1 MEEAEEMKAKVL
13 DISGNVLREVELPA
27 VFSEEFRPDLIKK
40 AVLSLQSRRFQPKGA
55 SKLAGKDT
63 SAESWGPGYG
73 VSRVP
78 RIKTGRRAA
87 RVPQAVGGRRAHP
100 PKAEKEI
107 LKKINKKE
115 RWKALRSAI
124 AATADPSLVKAR
136 GHKFSDDVS
145 LPIVVENALVTLS
158 KTADVEAFLKAVGI
172 WEDVLR
178 AKRKKVRAGRGK
190 MRGRRYRRKKSVLF
204 VISGDE
210 MPAAEGKEGKEER
223 EEERGEEGRSGRSER
238 SERGVGLL
246 PLERSARNLSGVD
259 VCRVAALNVELLA
272 PGTHPGRL
280 TVWTEDAI
288 SKLGSLPFASATVGA
303 KASSEEREA
312 AETRV
317 EE

>member
-1 MEEAEEMKAKVL
+1 MEETEEMKAKVL

-63 SAESWGPGYG
+63 SAESWGPGHG

-136 GHKFSDDVS
+136 GHKFSEDVS

-210 MPAAEGKEGKEER
+210 MPAAEGKEEKEE
-223 EEERGEEGRSGRSER
+223 GQSER
-238 SERGVGLL
+238 SERGGGLL
-246 PLERSARNLSGVD
+246 PLERSARNLPGVD

-288 SKLGSLPFASATVGA
+288 SKLGSLPFASATGI
-303 KASSEEREA
+303 ASKIEKKKLL
-312 AETRV
+312 
-317 EE
+317 

>member
-1 MEEAEEMKAKVL
+1 MKAKVL

-63 SAESWGPGYG
+63 SAESWGPGHG

-124 AATADPSLVKAR
+124 AATADPSLVKSR
-136 GHKFSDDVS
+136 GHKFSEEVS

-172 WEDVLR
+172 WEDVFR

-210 MPAAEGKEGKEER
+210 MSAAEGKGGKEER
-223 EEERGEEGRSGRSER
+223 KEEGGREER
-238 SERGVGLL
+238 SERGGGLL
-246 PLERSARNLSGVD
+246 PLERSARNLPGVD

-288 SKLGSLPFASATVGA
+288 SKLASLPFASATASVEA
-303 KASSEEREA
+303 KASSEEQA

>member
-1 MEEAEEMKAKVL
+1 MFGVAALGTEEAGEMKAKVL

-63 SAESWGPGYG
+63 SAESWGPGHG

-210 MPAAEGKEGKEER
+210 MPAAEGKEEKEE
-223 EEERGEEGRSGRSER
+223 GQSER
-238 SERGVGLL
+238 SERGGGLL
-246 PLERSARNLSGVD
+246 PLERSARNLPGVD

-288 SKLGSLPFASATVGA
+288 SKLGSLPFASATGIA
-303 KASSEEREA
+303 SKIEKKAFIDL
-312 AETRV
+312 
-317 EE
+317 

>member
-1 MEEAEEMKAKVL
+1 MKAKVL

-63 SAESWGPGYG
+63 SAESWGPGHG

-124 AATADPSLVKAR
+124 AATADPSLVRAR
-136 GHKFSDDVS
+136 GHKFSEEVS

-210 MPAAEGKEGKEER
+210 MPVSAAEGKEEKEER
-223 EEERGEEGRSGRSER
+223 KEERGREGRSER
-238 SERGVGLL
+238 SERGGGLL
-246 PLERSARNLSGVD
+246 PLERSARNLPGVD

-288 SKLGSLPFASATVGA
+288 SKLASLPFASAT
-303 KASSEEREA
+303 ASVEANAYSEEQEA
-312 AETRV
+312 TETRV

>member
-1 MEEAEEMKAKVL
+1 MKAKVL

-63 SAESWGPGYG
+63 SAESWGPGHG

-124 AATADPSLVKAR
+124 AATADPSLVRAR
-136 GHKFSDDVS
+136 GHKFSEDVS

-210 MPAAEGKEGKEER
+210 MPAAEGKEEKEER
-223 EEERGEEGRSGRSER
+223 KEEEEKRVGVSGVSEAETATFRAECEELAGCGCLPCRRFKCGTARTWNASGQTDRLDRRRNFKTRISTICVCYGVCGGEGFFRGTSGRNES
-238 SERGVGLL
+238 
-246 PLERSARNLSGVD
+246 
-259 VCRVAALNVELLA
+259 
-272 PGTHPGRL
+272 
-280 TVWTEDAI
+280 
-288 SKLGSLPFASATVGA
+288 
-303 KASSEEREA
+303 
-312 AETRV
+312 
-317 EE
+317 

>member
-1 MEEAEEMKAKVL
+1 MKAKVL

-63 SAESWGPGYG
+63 SAESWGPGHG

-124 AATADPSLVKAR
+124 AATADPSLVRGR
-136 GHKFSDDVS
+136 GHKFSEDVS

-223 EEERGEEGRSGRSER
+223 KEERGEEGRSERSER
-238 SERGVGLL
+238 SRRLL
-246 PLERSARNLSGVD
+246 PLERSARNLPGVD

-288 SKLGSLPFASATVGA
+288 SKLASLPFASATASVEA
-303 KASSEEREA
+303 EVSSEEQEA
-312 AETRV
+312 TETRV

>member
-1 MEEAEEMKAKVL
+1 MKAKVL

-63 SAESWGPGYG
+63 SAESWGPGHG

-124 AATADPSLVKAR
+124 AATADPSLVRAR
-136 GHKFSDDVS
+136 GHKFSEEVS

-190 MRGRRYRRKKSVLF
+190 MRGRRYRRKKSILF

-210 MPAAEGKEGKEER
+210 MLAAEGKEEKEE
-223 EEERGEEGRSGRSER
+223 GQSER
-238 SERGVGLL
+238 SERGGGLL
-246 PLERSARNLSGVD
+246 PLERSARNLPGVD

-288 SKLGSLPFASATVGA
+288 SKLGSLPFASATGIA
-303 KASSEEREA
+303 SKIEKKAFIDL
-312 AETRV
+312 
-317 EE
+317 

>member
-63 SAESWGPGYG
+63 SAESWGPGHG

-100 PKAEKEI
+100 PKVEKEI

-210 MPAAEGKEGKEER
+210 MPAAEGKEEKEE
-223 EEERGEEGRSGRSER
+223 GQSER
-238 SERGVGLL
+238 SERGGGLL
-246 PLERSARNLSGVD
+246 PLERSARNLPGVD

-288 SKLGSLPFASATVGA
+288 SKLASLPFASATASVEA

>member
-1 MEEAEEMKAKVL
+1 MKAKVL

-40 AVLSLQSRRFQPKGA
+40 AVLSLQSRRFQPKGT

-63 SAESWGPGYG
+63 SAESWGPGHG

-136 GHKFSDDVS
+136 GHKFSEDVS

-158 KTADVEAFLKAVGI
+158 KTADVEAFLKVVGI

-210 MPAAEGKEGKEER
+210 MPAVEGKDEKEER
-223 EEERGEEGRSGRSER
+223 KEERGEEGRSER
-238 SERGVGLL
+238 SRGLL
-246 PLERSARNLSGVD
+246 PLERSARNLPGVD

-288 SKLGSLPFASATVGA
+288 SKLASLPFASATASVEA
-303 KASSEEREA
+303 EASSEEQA

>member
-1 MEEAEEMKAKVL
+1 MKAKVL

-63 SAESWGPGYG
+63 SAESWGPGHG

-136 GHKFSDDVS
+136 GHKFSEEVS

-210 MPAAEGKEGKEER
+210 MPTAEGKEEKEER
-223 EEERGEEGRSGRSER
+223 KEERGREER
-238 SERGVGLL
+238 SERGGGLL
-246 PLERSARNLSGVD
+246 PLERSARNLPGVD

-288 SKLGSLPFASATVGA
+288 SKLASLPFASAT
-303 KASSEEREA
+303 ASVEANAYSEEQEA
-312 AETRV
+312 TETRV

>member
-1 MEEAEEMKAKVL
+1 MKAKVL

-63 SAESWGPGYG
+63 SAESWGPGHG

-100 PKAEKEI
+100 PKVEKEI

-124 AATADPSLVKAR
+124 AATADSSLVKAR

-172 WEDVLR
+172 WEDILR

-210 MPAAEGKEGKEER
+210 MPVSAAEGKEEKEER
-223 EEERGEEGRSGRSER
+223 KEERGREGRSER
-238 SERGVGLL
+238 GGGLL
-246 PLERSARNLSGVD
+246 PLERSARNLPGVD

-288 SKLGSLPFASATVGA
+288 SKLASLPFASATVGA
-303 KASSEEREA
+303 KAYSEEREA

>member
-1 MEEAEEMKAKVL
+1 MKAKVL

-63 SAESWGPGYG
+63 SAESWGPGHG

-136 GHKFSDDVS
+136 GHKFSEDVS

-210 MPAAEGKEGKEER
+210 MPAAEGKEEKEE
-223 EEERGEEGRSGRSER
+223 GQSER
-238 SERGVGLL
+238 SERGGGLL
-246 PLERSARNLSGVD
+246 PLERSARNLPGVD

-288 SKLGSLPFASATVGA
+288 SKLGSLPFASATGIA
-303 KASSEEREA
+303 SKIEKKAFIDL
-312 AETRV
+312 
-317 EE
+317 

>member
-1 MEEAEEMKAKVL
+1 MKAKVL

-63 SAESWGPGYG
+63 SAESWGPGHG

-100 PKAEKEI
+100 PKAEKEL

-136 GHKFSDDVS
+136 GHKFSEDVS

-210 MPAAEGKEGKEER
+210 MPAAEGKEEKEE
-223 EEERGEEGRSGRSER
+223 GQSER
-238 SERGVGLL
+238 SERGGGLL
-246 PLERSARNLSGVD
+246 PLERSARNLPGVD

-288 SKLGSLPFASATVGA
+288 SKLGSLPFASATGIA
-303 KASSEEREA
+303 SKIEKKAFIDL
-312 AETRV
+312 
-317 EE
+317 